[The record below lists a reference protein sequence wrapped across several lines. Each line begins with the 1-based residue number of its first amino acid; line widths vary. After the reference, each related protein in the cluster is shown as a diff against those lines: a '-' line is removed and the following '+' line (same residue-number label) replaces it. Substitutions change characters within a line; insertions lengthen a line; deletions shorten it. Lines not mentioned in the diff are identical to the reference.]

1 MKVLLKQR
9 ETQKPFTW
17 GREGGGGG
25 LGWQNK
31 VKKTFSHSII
41 TPDGQKLLGSV
52 FLRG

>member
-25 LGWQNK
+25 VGLAKQG
-31 VKKTFSHSII
+31 KKNLQ
-41 TPDGQKLLGSV
+41 P
-52 FLRG
+52 